1 MLITNLGINPVS
13 ETMAKACNK
22 YETDEGECWAIQLN
36 IGCPFS
42 SDDFEAVSCDEIKPE
57 HWREVLADAPNP
69 KGKPEPEPE
78 FHFGDKVTHHVDFP
92 VRCVFSAYKVSPS
105 SGKTYAYV
113 LFDGSPECEV
123 VFARNL
129 KAGWE

>member
-22 YETDEGECWAIQLN
+22 YETDEGECWAERLR

-69 KGKPEPEPE
+69 KEKPEPR
-78 FHFGDKVTHHVDFP
+78 FRFGDKVTVTLCDGKKRKAFCHTVGGDGIAYFYEGSHH
-92 VRCVFSAYKVSPS
+92 
-105 SGKTYAYV
+105 T
-113 LFDGSPECEV
+113 L
-123 VFARNL
+123 FARWEDIRE
-129 KAGWE
+129 GWA

>member
-22 YETDEGECWAIQLN
+22 YETDEGECWAEQLN

-69 KGKPEPEPE
+69 KEKPEPR
-78 FHFGDKVTHHVDFP
+78 FRFGDKVTHHIDFP
-92 VRCVFSAYKVSPS
+92 VKAVFSAYKDSRH
-105 SGKTYAYV
+105 SGEAYV

-123 VFARNL
+123 VFVRNL

>member
-1 MLITNLGINPVS
+1 MLITNLGINTVS

-22 YETDEGECWAIQLN
+22 YETDEGECWAERLN

-57 HWREVLADAPNP
+57 HWREALADELNP
-69 KGKPEPEPE
+69 KEKPEPR
-78 FHFGDKVTHHVDFP
+78 FRFGDKIRVDGM
-92 VRCVFSAYKVSPS
+92 RA
-105 SGKTYAYV
+105 
-113 LFDGSPECEV
+113 
-123 VFARNL
+123 VFARYSDTSHKTAYILFESGSLLPERRVATL